1 MCIVCNI
8 KSLMICFYL
17 TFVIVECIIS
27 AAMKAKNSFQIN
39 PYLLLIVSFIGITL
53 IGSFLL
59 CMPFAFKD
67 NPNNEWCHVGNYLD
81 ALFTSLAAMSL
92 TGVTTYPN
100 GMAATLSFGG
110 EMVVLVLMQIGGLGI
125 VTILTFILTL
135 FRDKI
140 QFKNRLFISQA
151 VAFNNFGEIV
161 YYVRRLIIITIVCE
175 LLGFGLGIPLFAKIF
190 PGDVPHILYYS
201 LFHSVS
207 AFNNVGFD
215 LFNEADSLVGGL
227 GTMITT
233 DNWLYYY
240 FTIYVSVLSLL
251 GGISFLAII
260 DMVLSHK
267 PPRRWSSFTKIVLT
281 MSGAL
286 IVFFA
291 LMLWFSD
298 GFRSNNPINLY
309 QCFIH
314 TINCRTAG
322 FSVYP
327 LDDLSLPGRMITCL
341 IMFIG
346 GSPLSTAGGIKVTT
360 VFVIIMSIV
369 SYFRGKSTSLFKRRY
384 SDTLIAK
391 SMTIVFIVV
400 FILVLSFVGLV
411 FFGTKEVA
419 GYEMSENVKDNLNEY
434 YLFEVFSCFGNV
446 GFFTTLEPCLSTGS
460 LIILCF
466 LMLFGHLGPM
476 TFIQLLQNHLDK
488 NAVMHYSFVEED
500 ILIG

>member
-1 MCIVCNI
+1 MVN
-8 KSLMICFYL
+8 KKFKL
-17 TFVIVECIIS
+17 
-27 AAMKAKNSFQIN
+27 N
-39 PYLLLIVSFIGITL
+39 PYILLIVSFLVITL

-59 CMPFAFKD
+59 CMPFAFKN
-67 NPNNEWCHVGNYLD
+67 NPNNQWCYVGNYLD

-92 TGVTTYPN
+92 TGVTTYPK
-100 GMAATLSFGG
+100 GLADTLSFGG
-110 EMVVLVLMQIGGLGI
+110 QMIILVLMQIGGLGI

-135 FRDKI
+135 FRGRI
-140 QFKNRLFISQA
+140 QFKNRLLISQA
-151 VAFNNFGEIV
+151 IAFNNFGEIV
-161 YYVRRLIIITIVCE
+161 YFVRRLIIITVACE

-190 PGDVPHILYYS
+190 PNDIPHILYYS

-215 LFNEADSLVGGL
+215 LFNDADSLVGGL
-227 GTMITT
+227 GTMIGT

-260 DMVLSHK
+260 DVVLSHK
-267 PPRRWSSFTKIVLT
+267 PPRRWSSFTKIVLS

-291 LMLWFSD
+291 LALWLSD
-298 GFRSNNPINLY
+298 GFRQTNPMNIY

-327 LDDLSLPGRMITCL
+327 LEDLSLPGRMITCV
-341 IMFIG
+341 IMFVG

-360 VFVIIMSIV
+360 IFVIIMSII

-384 SDTLIAK
+384 SDALIVK
-391 SMTIVFIVV
+391 SMSIVFIVFFV
-400 FILVLSFVGLV
+400 LILSFIGLV
-411 FFGTKEVA
+411 VFGTKEVE
-419 GYEMSENVKDNLNEY
+419 GYQMSENVKANINEY
-434 YLFEVFSCFGNV
+434 YLFEVFSYFGNV

-460 LIILCF
+460 LIILCL

-476 TFIQLLQNHLDK
+476 TFFQLIQNHLDK
-488 NAVMHYSFVEED
+488 NAIVHYSFVEED
-500 ILIG
+500 LIIG

>member
-1 MCIVCNI
+1 MYDIGSIMVK
-8 KSLMICFYL
+8 KSFK
-17 TFVIVECIIS
+17 V
-27 AAMKAKNSFQIN
+27 N
-39 PYLLLIVSFIGITL
+39 PYLLLIVSFVGITL

-59 CMPFAFKD
+59 CMPFAFRN

-81 ALFTSLAAMSL
+81 ALFTSLASMSL

-100 GMAATLSFGG
+100 GLADTLSFGG
-110 EMVVLVLMQIGGLGI
+110 QMVVLVLMQIGGLGI

-135 FRDKI
+135 FRDRI
-140 QFKNRLFISQA
+140 QFKNRLLISQA
-151 VAFNNFGEIV
+151 IAFNNFGEIV
-161 YYVRRLIIITIVCE
+161 SYVRRLILITVVCE
-175 LLGFGLGIPLFAKIF
+175 VLGFGLGIPLFAKIF
-190 PGDVPHILYYS
+190 PNDIPHILYYS
-201 LFHSVS
+201 VFHSVS

-215 LFNEADSLVGGL
+215 IFNEADSLVGGL
-227 GTMITT
+227 GTMIGTN
-233 DNWLYYY
+233 NWLYYY
-240 FTIYVSVLSLL
+240 FTIYISVLSLL

-267 PPRRWSSFTKIVLT
+267 PPRRWSSYTKIVLT

-291 LMLWFSD
+291 FALWFSD
-298 GFRSNNPINLY
+298 GFRANNPMNLY

-314 TINCRTAG
+314 VINCRTAG

-327 LDDLSLPGRMITCL
+327 LEELSLPGRMISCVV
-341 IMFIG
+341 MFFG

-360 VFVIIMSIV
+360 VFVIIMSII

-384 SDTLIAK
+384 SDELIVK
-391 SMTIVFIVV
+391 SMSVV
-400 FILVLSFVGLV
+400 FFCVIIIILAFLGLVL
-411 FFGTKEVA
+411 FGTKEVE
-419 GYEMSENVKDNLNEY
+419 GYEMNENVKNNLNEY

-476 TFIQLLQNHLDK
+476 TFFQLLQNRLDK

-500 ILIG
+500 IIIG